1 MSTLIKTYFIIFVV
15 EKKYIMIV
23 YPNAKINLG
32 LNILNKRNDGFH
44 NISSVFFPVKSCYDI
59 LEVKESKSFCF
70 TVTGKFKNNED
81 LEKNNICV
89 RAFNLIKDN
98 YCIPNV
104 RIHLHK
110 LIPIGAG
117 LGGGSSDASFT
128 LKALNDIF
136 NLKISNSVL
145 EKYSL
150 KLGSDCP
157 FFIENTTKYVK
168 GIGET
173 MYKFDLNLKDYN
185 IELFDPGIHISTKQA
200 YSLINPKFPKIEL
213 VDLIKKPIK
222 NWKYNISNDFEIPI
236 FDMYPL
242 LAKKKKEFYER
253 GAIYSSLTGSGSVV
267 YAIFSK

>member
-1 MSTLIKTYFIIFVV
+1 
-15 EKKYIMIV
+15 MIV

-59 LEVKESKSFCF
+59 LEVKESKSLCF
-70 TVTGKFKNNED
+70 KVTGKFKNNED
-81 LEKNNICV
+81 LQKNNICV

-98 YCIPNV
+98 YGIPNV
-104 RIHLHK
+104 SIHLHK

-168 GIGET
+168 G
-173 MYKFDLNLKDYN
+173 Y
-185 IELFDPGIHISTKQA
+185 
-200 YSLINPKFPKIEL
+200 
-213 VDLIKKPIK
+213 
-222 NWKYNISNDFEIPI
+222 W
-236 FDMYPL
+236 
-242 LAKKKKEFYER
+242 
-253 GAIYSSLTGSGSVV
+253 
-267 YAIFSK
+267 